1 MTETLEARVART
13 ICGHTGCQKPGSAC
27 RTDCQGPIDAVL
39 LAYKLTARAAIAEV
53 FHWLAAEPSEDVIA
67 SGIEQIEKCTFDWTA
82 SAACAPGHTWQ
93 TMLRQMR
100 KEALGEEP

>member
-1 MTETLEARVART
+1 MTAPLVERVALAAFEAFGGAEVASGKPWEQQSETLRNAFRDE
-13 ICGHTGCQKPGSAC
+13 
-27 RTDCQGPIDAVL
+27 
-39 LAYKLTARAAIAEV
+39 ARAAIAEV
-53 FHWLAAEPSEDVIA
+53 FDWLVEPSEDVIA